1 MDEPSK
7 VIRDRI
13 HFSLLRAV
21 ISPEIFRFPFDK
33 TDAKPKGVGLRSL
46 ALSCLSWSLH
56 VFCFKFSS
64 STFVIF
70 LSHGWPLQ
78 WQPWCL
84 VLWHSS
90 EMRINKDGSGYKTWC
105 QRLSSKRKKY
115 LWSWISSESPPWQL
129 LFTERPNYSSFSF
142 RRISVVSEFVAG
154 LMKLWGPLNFMTMKE
169 RKSLIMMKKWI
180 LRLSILT
187 KTF

>member
-56 VFCFKFSS
+56 IFCFKFSS

-84 VLWHSS
+84 VSRHSS

-105 QRLSSKRKKY
+105 QRLSSKRKNICGREFPQSPRHDNSCLPKDQIIP
-115 LWSWISSESPPWQL
+115 LFHSGAFPWSAGSSP
-129 LFTERPNYSSFSF
+129 
-142 RRISVVSEFVAG
+142 A
-154 LMKLWGPLNFMTMKE
+154 
-169 RKSLIMMKKWI
+169 
-180 LRLSILT
+180 
-187 KTF
+187 